1 MGSKK
6 KSKKRRT
13 KSIQTL
19 VIANPTYFAYFDGAC
34 EPVNPG
40 GTAAYGAVIM
50 QDRQHIWA
58 CSELFH
64 PQQGKEDQTTNNV
77 AEYCGLIA
85 VLEYLSHIGAQ
96 HEPIMIYG
104 DSKLVIYQMFGTW
117 NIKDGYYVPYALK
130 AKELRQSFSNL
141 SGQWIKRE
149 MNTVADELSKRPLRA
164 AGIEFRLQP
173 EELSL
178 RHMSLV

>member
-6 KSKKRRT
+6 KSKKRRPT
-13 KSIQTL
+13 YTQTL
-19 VIANPTYFAYFDGAC
+19 AIPNPTYIAYFDGAC

-50 QDRQHIWA
+50 QDGQHIWE
-58 CSELFH
+58 CSELVN
-64 PQQGKEDQTTNNV
+64 PEQGKEDQTSNNV

-85 VLEYLSHIGAQ
+85 ILEYLIHLGAQ
-96 HEPIMIYG
+96 HEPIMVYG
-104 DSKLVIYQMFGTW
+104 DSQLVIQQMFGRW
-117 NIKDGYYVPYALK
+117 NIKSGIYVPYALK

-149 MNTVADELSKRPLRA
+149 LNTVADELSKRPLRA

-173 EELSL
+173 EEPSL